1 MHAIAQDATRI
12 RHKKWAAAA
21 AAWPRSAR
29 HSSRDNGRVDGL
41 MRGAKTDAATARPL
55 VLGVRLVVSCAGLWW
70 RHKLR
75 SALRLVQNERLI

>member
-1 MHAIAQDATRI
+1 MALC
-12 RHKKWAAAA
+12 
-21 AAWPRSAR
+21 
-29 HSSRDNGRVDGL
+29 G
-41 MRGAKTDAATARPL
+41 GAKTDAATARPL

>member
-12 RHKKWAAAA
+12 RHKSGQR
-21 AAWPRSAR
+21 PLQRGPDQRGIAR
-29 HSSRDNGRVDGL
+29 AITAEL
-41 MRGAKTDAATARPL
+41 MALCGGAKTDAATARPL